1 MTNPNASD
9 HGGYGSSASCLM
21 TLTKVAAVCCSLA
34 LLTAG
39 ALIGGLALLA
49 ASVDKR
55 QPDPEDYWKDY
66 R

>member
-1 MTNPNASD
+1 
-9 HGGYGSSASCLM
+9 M
-21 TLTKVAAVCCSLA
+21 TLTKVAAVCGSLA
-34 LLTAG
+34 LLAAG

-55 QPDPEDYWKDY
+55 QPEPEDYWKDY